1 MFRRFGL
8 YVAALSLLSVAP
20 HLRSVKAEDAA
31 PRPIRWRTDY
41 AFANLEARTSGKP
54 LFVVFRCER

>member
-1 MFRRFGL
+1 MFHRFGL
-8 YVAALSLLSVAP
+8 FVAALSLLSVAP
-20 HLRSVKAEDAA
+20 HLHSVAAEDAA
-31 PRPIRWRTDY
+31 ALPIHWRTDY

>member
-20 HLRSVKAEDAA
+20 HLRSVKAEDAEHQRA
-31 PRPIRWRTDY
+31 PTAGCAPDALAPFSST
-41 AFANLEARTSGKP
+41 F
-54 LFVVFRCER
+54 FRRDFSH